1 MMEGKSMGLK
11 KETLSEATLPVRF
24 VTHDVPLADEFQE
37 HAQKALTNLQRIF
50 PNTQDAEVEV
60 RRERGQFVVEV
71 TLKVARYL
79 LRAQERGR
87 SIRTAFDLALDK
99 IDRQLHRY
107 KERLIDRRRHA
118 QPLPV
123 AVTPQSVE
131 PSKPPTPLPIARIKR
146 FPVKPMT
153 VDEAVMQMDLLGHD
167 FFVFVNAE
175 TGKVNV
181 LYRRRAGDLG
191 LLEPGEDEE

>member
-1 MMEGKSMGLK
+1 MGRRK
-11 KETLSEATLPVRF
+11 ATPSKATFPVHF

-50 PNTQDAEVEV
+50 PNMQEAEVEV
-60 RRERGQFVVEV
+60 RKERGQFVVEV

-87 SIRTAFDLALDK
+87 SIRTAFDLALNK

-118 QPLPV
+118 KPL
-123 AVTPQSVE
+123 ALSVTP
-131 PSKPPTPLPIARIKR
+131 PSPTPPVTGSFPPIARIKR
-146 FPVKPMT
+146 FPVKPMS
-153 VDEAVMQMDLLGHD
+153 VDEAAMQMDLLGHD

-191 LLEPGEDEE
+191 LLEPGDDEG

>member
-1 MMEGKSMGLK
+1 MGRK
-11 KETLSEATLPVRF
+11 KWMPPEATLPVRF

-37 HAQKALTNLQRIF
+37 HAQKALTSLQRIF
-50 PNTQDAEVEV
+50 SNMQEAEVEV
-60 RRERGQFVVEV
+60 RKERGQFVVEV

-87 SIRTAFDLALDK
+87 SIRAAFDLTLDK

-118 QPLPV
+118 KPLGLSVHPPSPPSPV
-123 AVTPQSVE
+123 TGS
-131 PSKPPTPLPIARIKR
+131 PPPIARIKR
-146 FPVKPMT
+146 FPVKPMS
-153 VDEAVMQMDLLGHD
+153 VDEAAMQMDLLGHD

-181 LYRRRAGDLG
+181 LYRRLAGDLG
-191 LLEPGEDEE
+191 LLEPGDDEE

>member
-1 MMEGKSMGLK
+1 MGR
-11 KETLSEATLPVRF
+11 KEMTFSETPLPVRF
-24 VTHDVPLADEFQE
+24 ITHEVPLVDAFQE
-37 HAQKALTNLQRIF
+37 HAQQTLTNLQRIF
-50 PNTQDAEVEV
+50 PNMQEAEVEV
-60 RRERGQFVVEV
+60 RKERGQFVVEV

-79 LRAQERGR
+79 LRAQEKGR
-87 SIRTAFDLALDK
+87 SLRAAFDRAMDK

-107 KERLIDRRRHA
+107 KGRLIDRRRHA

-123 AVTPQSVE
+123 AVTPQPVE
-131 PSKPPTPLPIARIKR
+131 PSTPPTPPPIARIKR
-146 FPVKPMT
+146 FPVKPMSI
-153 VDEAVMQMDLLGHD
+153 DEAAMQMDLLGHD

>member
-1 MMEGKSMGLK
+1 MGRRK
-11 KETLSEATLPVRF
+11 ATLSEATLPVRF
-24 VTHDVPLADEFQE
+24 VAHDVPLADEFQE

-50 PNTQDAEVEV
+50 PNAQDAEVEV

-87 SIRTAFDLALDK
+87 SIRTAFDAALDK

-118 QPLPV
+118 KPLPSSL
-123 AVTPQSVE
+123 A
-131 PSKPPTPLPIARIKR
+131 PSSPKPFTVGSSSSIARIKR

-153 VDEAVMQMDLLGHD
+153 IDEAAMQMDLLGHD

-191 LLEPGEDEE
+191 LLEPGDEEE

>member
-1 MMEGKSMGLK
+1 MGRK
-11 KETLSEATLPVRF
+11 KATLSEATLPVRF

-118 QPLPV
+118 KPFAPSTTLP
-123 AVTPQSVE
+123 S
-131 PSKPPTPLPIARIKR
+131 PTPLSVGTSLPIARIKR
-146 FPVKPMT
+146 FPVKPMS